1 MFLNHVSTHS
11 EVLRLECEG
20 EGEAGVGGGVGVVD
34 AGDHCSGRTAATAE
48 HGCPG
53 PCHWNWSLVDIPEII
68 INC

>member
-1 MFLNHVSTHS
+1 MKKKREYHGVS
-11 EVLRLECEG
+11 
-20 EGEAGVGGGVGVVD
+20 VVD
-34 AGDHCSGRTAATAE
+34 AGDHSSGRTAATAE